1 METISSLN
9 GATRKNRQASTVR
22 DPEKTSARIL
32 AAALTEFSAKGFA
45 GARVDA
51 IARRAGTNKRMLY
64 HYFGDKEALFRAVLT
79 RKIAERQTLD
89 QALTGNPEESVP
101 IWFSAACQDPDWVR
115 MLEWEALQYPK
126 RNIIGQ
132 KKRVEAAEYALKRIR
147 QGQKCGRLS
156 AELDPAQM
164 LLTFRSLIFFPIAF
178 PQLTRMITGRE
189 VSDPKFQRD
198 RIEFLKKFA
207 KAFQPQP
214 TVRQPFSTKTSTPA
228 RNGAL
233 NGAHRKPRSKSSPR
247 RNGILA

>member
-9 GATRKNRQASTVR
+9 GATRKNRQTSVVR

-79 RKIAERQTLD
+79 RKITERQTLD
-89 QALTGNPEESVP
+89 QALTGNPEESIPV
-101 IWFSAACQDPDWVR
+101 WFSAACQDPDWVR

-126 RNIIGQ
+126 RNIIRQ

-198 RIEFLKKFA
+198 RIEFLTKFA
-207 KAFQPQP
+207 RAFRPRPAEKASK
-214 TVRQPFSTKTSTPA
+214 RTKASNHMA
-228 RNGAL
+228 NGSV
-233 NGAHRKPRSKSSPR
+233 NGHHGNPRSKSSPR
-247 RNGILA
+247 RTGILA

>member
-9 GATRKNRQASTVR
+9 GAPRKNRKANAVR
-22 DPEKTSARIL
+22 DPEKTSGRIL

-126 RNIIGQ
+126 RNVIRQ

-147 QGQKCGRLS
+147 QGQRCGRLS

-207 KAFQPQP
+207 RAFRPQP
-214 TVRQPFSTKTSTPA
+214 AEKASA
-228 RNGAL
+228 RARLSSQMVNGSA
-233 NGAHRKPRSKSSPR
+233 NGNHGYPRSKSTRP
-247 RNGILA
+247 RNGILG